1 MYGSPRSYM
10 TDRQGQPWQQTFFKR
25 VTSLSTARWFFSL
38 LNEKWW
44 REHFADGVVTDFRVM
59 QVRGHRVAGLLLEED
74 FSSLWVVEV
83 VDHVGLIT
91 CGRGNFWPKSQT
103 PLLGGVTQCL
113 LIGNVTW
120 EVVLDER
127 IEEEDASVKDVERSC
142 ASMRDMVMVFFLCG
156 PTQPWAWATC
166 VQGCELCVHWDNCV
180 QIYEQ
185 FCETTEQKHTM
196 NWGDKLK
203 RNCTKTFV
211 ATFSHMLGTS
221 SSDSNTVLS
230 LNVSGQW
237 SPEFQ
242 PLCFVHLDSLDSQ
255 SHVLGFA
262 LTKQQMETGTYSHF
276 CPRPLRMSWLTCC
289 SCVAVIACGIGLFHM
304 ARASSRP
311 TSVQINTTNQF
322 WSWCLAACLPP
333 RRALTCA

>member
-120 EVVLDER
+120 EVVLDDGN
-127 IEEEDASVKDVERSC
+127 EEEDVSVKDVERSC
-142 ASMRDMVMVFFLCG
+142 ASMRDMVVVFLLCG
-156 PTQPWAWATC
+156 RHNLELEP
-166 VQGCELCVHWDNCV
+166 QGCELCVHWDNCV

-185 FCETTEQKHTM
+185 FCETPEQKHTM
-196 NWGDKLK
+196 NWRAKLK
-203 RNCTKTFV
+203 GNCTKTIV

-221 SSDSNTVLS
+221 NSGSKTVLS
-230 LNVSGQW
+230 LNVWGQW
-237 SPEFQ
+237 SREFQ

-262 LTKQQMETGTYSHF
+262 PNKQQ
-276 CPRPLRMSWLTCC
+276 RRRWLT
-289 SCVAVIACGIGLFHM
+289 VTL
-304 ARASSRP
+304 ARVLWECP
-311 TSVQINTTNQF
+311 G
-322 WSWCLAACLPP
+322 
-333 RRALTCA
+333 